1 VEHGAPTQVL
11 PSTDERESSDREQ
24 AQNKMDQQTPFLK
37 SGSYTANLLGN
48 IRSHLAGLQGYD
60 VMALELIQN
69 ADDAKA
75 ESVIFDITDE
85 GLLIV
90 NSGKFTYCDGLEAR
104 PCKFISSKGY
114 SCDYHRI
121 ADVGS
126 GGKLSR
132 GENIGRF
139 GIGFVSTYQVT
150 DHPEIRSAGIK
161 LTLHP
166 EEGQWFI
173 EPFDQPEGTTFFLP
187 WASDPNSEARLAL
200 GVSHVSAAHIDQLAE
215 DFQKVLRKSLLFLRY
230 VRKAEVRRNGQLL
243 LACDLDRGDGSD
255 LIVSFYPSGQVEQW
269 HILRADAAESAER
282 LYASHPRLEALGRS
296 TKISIALRIDPEPLG
311 EGVLYA
317 FLPTEQS
324 TGLPLH
330 INGDFF
336 PESDRKA
343 LIFAGHQH
351 EQAWNEMLI
360 DVAAAELARDP
371 EGLLKTLG
379 DVQLWQILTR
389 AYEMSKPSNHPT
401 CFTRFWDRLKVT
413 GSQANITRAEDGSV
427 QRPSGVFLPR
437 GTLASQQAKALLE
450 LGGKLVAEDLRPFQ
464 NAINQLGAPL
474 LTFDRLVNLVG
485 QAMAQQAL
493 GVVQVEEARLESF
506 YRQLWSMINDLLPEA
521 ANQTASTK
529 LTIQRLR
536 AIPFL
541 VTEDLYAVTIDQSF
555 AAPPTLVAARVASLL
570 PSLAIA
576 SCHILG
582 FPKIAR
588 LIRQLD
594 LGAVVNHINAM
605 CVTQP
610 IEDIIGI
617 EQHEL
622 RDLYALFADLDR
634 QGNVG
639 KTVYEALRTLPIWL
653 SGRGLIKAT
662 QALLPG
668 NFTDPTG
675 QADLLETSVLTD
687 SAKDFVSS
695 KLGVQTQTIEAFVLN
710 VLPRAFNDDG
720 PLDSQAYVRLISE
733 LAGHPA
739 LVNDEKTRRLLGSLP
754 IVPTQDG
761 RWSRPTNTYRRTDG
775 LVRVLG
781 EATHLWLD
789 TSRVPNARSVH
800 NFIDSLGIRRS
811 PIAQHLVARMRFVA
825 ENYLPTENA
834 RRASS
839 EAFYVLCDHYEE
851 WKEKPFFHAA
861 INDLSK
867 IACFPADGDTES
879 WHLASALYAPYRAEA
894 FSSQA
899 SILDFRNTVRL
910 KTELLAD
917 LDITIN
923 PETKLVIDHLHYCIQ
938 TGVQPHVST
947 YQVLNER
954 AQRSDALI
962 STLAGSRCI
971 YVESQKVFVRPNQL
985 YWSPQQLG
993 RYAFTIPGNLETFKP
1008 LFTAIGVK
1016 NAPDGQ
1022 DYIDI
1027 LLDIIGE
1034 YFEQSKS
1041 LVGADRSVYEACLMG
1056 MATSDEREEIDDQYM
1071 RRLQEAPTILN
1082 LMWQPTHPDE
1092 VLLQDSEWHTGFFNG
1107 ELDRALCKPAPEL
1120 WPLLEKIGVRRLS
1133 ESADVALELVDGAKS
1148 DEPELAERLMERIE
1162 IIARL
1167 LHDKPTTIKQKVR
1180 KALSELDAVSYELVR
1195 IQASVRVGG
1204 NQVSAPPCAAQA
1216 FYDIDKRQLI
1226 LARPVGDRSW
1236 PHVLNAIFHQLMP
1249 EESGSEIS
1257 KLTLSVRPLMTM
1269 SVEEAHRELTDAGIP
1284 YLDVENGSGQADD
1297 LTSSSLDDIGSMTE
1311 PVYQPQSKPN
1321 TTPSDAPKGSESTP
1335 DRASTSRPTGE
1346 THTGRKEATPPG
1358 QAQQRTRSSDSQERS
1373 TEADKKFTAPG
1384 AGKGTLID
1392 DKHPNKRRAQ
1402 HKEQWDRRLLSYVR
1416 KRQSESTDGEEQD
1429 GSSKHNLAVEAVARA
1444 AVCAY
1449 ENARGRVA
1457 EQMAQTHPGYDII
1470 SRNPLTGEDR
1480 FIEVKGVNGEWNQT
1494 GVGLSRLQFSN
1505 AQDYGDRYWLYVV
1518 EFVSDPQHTRV
1529 HPIRSPATQVTSFM
1543 FDGNWRDAAADE
1555 RADPTLAFIQGARV
1569 NHQHYGLGRI
1579 ESVELRGSTR
1589 VMSIEFVTSGRR
1601 MVTLN
1606 LHAMTVVEE
1615 DDDNDHP

>member
-1 VEHGAPTQVL
+1 
-11 PSTDERESSDREQ
+11 
-24 AQNKMDQQTPFLK
+24 
-37 SGSYTANLLGN
+37 
-48 IRSHLAGLQGYD
+48 
-60 VMALELIQN
+60 MALELIQN

-90 NSGKFTYCDGLEAR
+90 NSGKFTYCDSLEAR
-104 PCKFISSKGY
+104 PCKFIASKGY

-161 LTLHP
+161 LILHP
-166 EEGQWFI
+166 EEGRWFI

-187 WASDPNSEARLAL
+187 WAGDPNTEARLAL

-243 LACDLDRGDGSD
+243 LACDLDRGDGPD
-255 LIVSFYPSGQVEQW
+255 LIVSFRPSGQVEQW
-269 HILRADAAESAER
+269 HILRADAAESAEQ
-282 LYASHPRLEALGRS
+282 LYASHPRLESLGRS

-379 DVQLWQILTR
+379 NVQLWQILSR
-389 AYEMSKPSNHPT
+389 AYELSKPSTNHPT
-401 CFTRFWDRLKVT
+401 CFKRFWDRLKVT
-413 GSQANITRAEDGSV
+413 GTQAHITLAQDGSV
-427 QRPSGVFLPR
+427 QRPSGVFFPR
-437 GTLASQQAKALLE
+437 DRLTNHQAKTLLE
-450 LGGKLVAEDLRPFQ
+450 VGGRLVAEDLRPFQ
-464 NAINQLGAPL
+464 TAIIQLGAPI
-474 LTFDRLVNLVG
+474 LTLDRLVSLLE
-485 QAMAQQAL
+485 QAMAKQVH
-493 GVVQVEEARLESF
+493 GEVQVEEPKLESF
-506 YRQLWSMINDLLPEA
+506 YHPLWGIINDLLSEGV
-521 ANQTASTK
+521 NQAPSTK
-529 LTIQRLR
+529 SAIQRLLN
-536 AIPFL
+536 IPFL
-541 VTEDLYAVTIDQSF
+541 VTEDLYAVTISQSF
-555 AAPPTLVAARVASLL
+555 VAPPTLAAVRVASLL
-570 PSLAIA
+570 PRLAIA
-576 SCHILG
+576 AHYILE

-588 LIRQLD
+588 LIRELD
-594 LGAVVNHINAM
+594 LGAAVNHINLM
-605 CVTQP
+605 CAAEPVK
-610 IEDIIGI
+610 DVIGV
-617 EQHEL
+617 EQQEL
-622 RDLYALFADLDR
+622 RDLYALFAELDR
-634 QGNVG
+634 QGNVE
-639 KTVYEALRTLPIWL
+639 KTVYQTLRNLPIWL
-653 SGRGLIKAT
+653 SSRGLIKAT

-675 QADLLETSVLTD
+675 LGDLLETSVLTD
-687 SAKDFVSS
+687 AARDFVSG
-695 KLGVQTQTIEAFVLN
+695 KLGVQTQTIEAFVQN
-710 VLPRAFNDDG
+710 VLPRSFNNDG
-720 PLDSQAYVRLISE
+720 PLDVQAYARLISE
-733 LAGHPA
+733 LASHPA
-739 LVNDEKTRRLLGSLP
+739 LVNDENTRRLLGALP

-761 RWSRPTNTYRRTDG
+761 QWSCPTNTYRRTDD
-775 LVRVLG
+775 LVKVLG
-781 EATHLWLD
+781 DATHLWLD
-789 TSRVPNARSVH
+789 ISRVPNTRSVH

-811 PIAQHLVARMRFVA
+811 PMAQHLVDRMLFVA

-834 RRASS
+834 RRASGD
-839 EAFYVLCDHYEE
+839 AFYVLCDHYEE
-851 WKEKPFFHAA
+851 WKEKPFFHNAV
-861 INDLSK
+861 DRLRRTE
-867 IACFPADGDTES
+867 CFPADGDTET
-879 WHLASALYAPYRAEA
+879 WHSASALYAPYRAEA
-894 FSSQA
+894 FNSQA
-899 SILDFRNTVRL
+899 NILDFRNTVRL
-910 KTELLAD
+910 KTELLED

-923 PETKLVIDHLHYCIQ
+923 PETALVIAHLQYCMK

-954 AQRSDALI
+954 AQRSDPLI
-962 STLAGSRCI
+962 STLTGSRCI

-985 YWSPQQLG
+985 YWAPQQLG
-993 RYAFTIPGNLETFKP
+993 RYAFTIPNNLEAFKP

-1016 NAPDGQ
+1016 NAPDGR

-1034 YFEQSKS
+1034 YFEQSKAIA
-1041 LVGADRSVYEACLMG
+1041 GADRLVYEACLMG
-1056 MATSDEREEIDDQYM
+1056 ISTADEREEISTSEM

-1082 LMWQPTHPDE
+1082 LMGQGTHPDE
-1092 VLLQDSEWHTGFFNG
+1092 VLLQDSEWHAGFFDG
-1107 ELDRALCKPAPEL
+1107 ELDQALCKPAPEL
-1120 WPLLEKIGVRRLS
+1120 RRFIEKVGVRRLS
-1133 ESADVALELVDGAKS
+1133 ERAEITLEFVEGQQS
-1148 DEPELAERLMERIE
+1148 DEQHIAQRLRERIE
-1162 IIARL
+1162 ILTRL
-1167 LHDKPTTIKQKVR
+1167 LHDKPSTIRQKVR
-1180 KALSELDAVSYELVR
+1180 KALSALDAVSYELVR
-1195 IQASVRVGG
+1195 IQASVRLAG
-1204 NQVSAPPCAAQA
+1204 NRVSAPPSAAQA

-1257 KLTLSVRPLMTM
+1257 KLTLSVRSLMSM
-1269 SVEEAHRELTDAGIP
+1269 PVEEAHRELTDAGIP
-1284 YLDVENGSGQADD
+1284 YLDAETERDNTED
-1297 LTSSSLDDIGSMTE
+1297 LTSSSLDDMGSTTD
-1311 PVYQPQSKPN
+1311 PGYQPESGANNGPIGAPKGGKRTPYSPDANRPMGEPQTQSKN
-1321 TTPSDAPKGSESTP
+1321 TTPSGEGE
-1335 DRASTSRPTGE
+1335 RPTGA
-1346 THTGRKEATPPG
+1346 TAPQGKE
-1358 QAQQRTRSSDSQERS
+1358 
-1373 TEADKKFTAPG
+1373 TEAGNQSTGQGDGTGSPIGDKRSKKSRP
-1384 AGKGTLID
+1384 K
-1392 DKHPNKRRAQ
+1392 

-1416 KRQSESTDGEEQD
+1416 KKQSESTDSDERE
-1429 GSSKHNLAVEAVARA
+1429 SVSEHNLAVEVIARA

-1449 ENARGRVA
+1449 EKARGRVA

-1505 AQDYGDRYWLYVV
+1505 AQDYGERYWLYVV
-1518 EFVSDPQHTRV
+1518 EFVSDPQHIRV

-1555 RADPTLAFIQGARV
+1555 QADPTLAFIKGARV
-1569 NHQHYGLGRI
+1569 RHQHYGLGWI
-1579 ESVELRGSTR
+1579 ESMEMRGSTR
-1589 VMSIEFVTSGRR
+1589 VMSIEFLTGGRR
-1601 MVTLN
+1601 TITLN
-1606 LHAMTVVEE
+1606 LQVMTVVEE
-1615 DDDNDHP
+1615 DDDNDHS